1 MAMAKARAQIEEK
14 RRLAEERRK
23 ATNGEQVRRAIL
35 ATVMRGARQ
44 LGASDGRVLPVS
56 RIALAGLA

>member
-44 LGASDGRVLPVS
+44 LGAIFSVATLS
-56 RIALAGLA
+56 A